1 MADLGTLWFGA
12 DIDLTKL
19 KQKINS
25 GNQSVLDALKMN
37 YDEQSYQQMVSK
49 LRTALDRETFK
60 VKIVADENSVAQN
73 LRRSLSSAGGRGF
86 IGNLDEMNAKILA
99 QTEAVNRLKE
109 RLLELQTAYNINK
122 KGTWAQQMTATG
134 QEKAIASLK
143 AELAGEQRMLRDM
156 IAQRQAYRNST
167 QDNLLALR
175 QERAEYR
182 KVSDAAKQFNS
193 DHIRL
198 NTTLANGI
206 HISTRLGSA
215 LSTLFAVS
223 QARDFL
229 QNVIEIGGQLEKQRI
244 SMQAILGDTA
254 RANQLFEQ
262 IKDLAVRSPFGVV
275 QLDQYSKQLAAYGIE
290 QSDLYNMTKRLADI
304 SAGAG
309 QDIGRLALALGH
321 VKSATYLT
329 GMTLRQFSM
338 NNIPMLKMLADYYS
352 EVEKRA
358 VSTAEVQKRISKRQ
372 VSYEDVIE
380 QIKRM
385 TDEGGQFYN
394 MQEKISE
401 SLQARFKNLKDS
413 FDIMY
418 GEIAES
424 SIGDMLKSFA
434 AGATDLSRNWKQVA
448 LVLGVAAAQFGVMRL
463 SAFAVNQAVVAGASS
478 VGQLAF
484 MTRNLN
490 AEQVKELVVS
500 GRLEKNYLLQAVAV
514 KRLTVEQAKEA
525 AAYYGVTEAQLQ
537 QIATSGKVNAG
548 LVKNAIATSA
558 FSMNQLRLIASM
570 KLADRQLSIFGRRFK
585 WLDGL
590 MLRLRI
596 TSLGLGNAFKTV
608 FAGISRFV
616 PQLAFFAG
624 LSLVMD
630 TFMDK
635 TRKAEEQEQRM
646 KDMTEM
652 ANEAF
657 KNLSETSEKFKIGA
671 SGGMSDDELQTNITE
686 MVEHLKNYQKTAK
699 DTFNNAFK
707 VDADGKAV
715 HSLSEQY
722 EILAKAI
729 DETSEAYRTFNE
741 IKSMVE
747 HAMHVNDPD
756 EGFLQGLGNRLYGWT
771 LSDSYKT
778 SMRDLTESLEFYV
791 ESVQK
796 ASVAEQMFLRD
807 RLNIQGALFN
817 LGYKE
822 ALDMD
827 NEALLRFINTLRN
840 SPEEYRKFYQ
850 MLDNGGKSA
859 LNSMTMAWNTM
870 NKSFA
875 EANQRMRKTGED
887 LYETLVT
894 KFGTSDVAKWPAHW
908 RETVMIAMDLATKDV
923 KGFADLSI
931 DYQNMVRN
939 SFLKPFAIE
948 VDSSEAQ
955 TQVNNLLVELQNL
968 VGTDW
973 TVQIGIK
980 GTNSIEDLDAAS
992 KSYSKAVEG
1001 LNTLADS
1008 RKRLEREGRT
1018 ETEAYKRII
1027 ADEKDLILMR
1037 DKSSQVIS
1045 QYGGVLPTTKKNKPS
1060 GKSGGTKTDS
1070 VLKRWEEELRELE
1083 SFYKIYKRNVEYMS
1097 KDDAIQ
1103 KALSSGIFPDPKK
1116 LPTNI
1121 DDYLKVLQNFRD
1133 RVQNEMGKNPS
1144 SERKNFLTELLT
1156 KIDEKVFEEET
1167 KEVAEAM
1174 LRQLDEE
1181 LKKAGKSWDLYKKI
1195 LDATGNR
1202 KQAETIAFGRH
1213 IDFSNFAEQL
1223 RSDIE
1228 QSLENLPAAKAIGVD
1243 KLLGM
1248 DDKGLENVGIF
1259 EKSTDGIYK
1268 KLQQL
1273 KEAMQDVKSEEVDL
1287 LLDALKNAKSLDTE
1301 LDQIRLKYDKTR
1313 KAINSQYS
1321 SPEQETERNR
1331 LLGNADKN
1339 EAREIAD
1346 KQWEYFKK
1354 NEEWGRIF
1362 SNLDNIS
1369 TQTLE
1374 HMLKKLRELA
1384 PTIADSTEG
1393 TKALYEAIDKIQD
1406 KLTERNP
1413 FAAAFGALQRGNRLR
1428 QLYDDVVS
1436 KRGSFTPDARS
1447 AKYYGLQEGRTYT
1460 KNEIRDLIKQA
1471 GTDFT
1476 KGLEGLAAGF
1486 KAVQDVLGP
1495 VIDLFDAL
1503 GNEDLSNF
1511 FAMGSNALG
1520 SAAQVASGL
1529 ESLGLGAAGPY
1540 AAAAAAGLS
1549 VVSSLIAMHDKTL
1562 QKEIEASEQR
1572 QREMENLT
1580 RNLET
1585 ALERTLGGIYNTKAT
1600 KDMLKSLREG
1610 IEFSFL
1616 GQSFGYRSYVG
1627 EDTKKAVEEAEKS
1640 RSYYDAAYAS
1650 LLAQRDELQHQRD
1663 TELSKKNT
1671 DDDKIA
1677 DYKQQLTEMDDEI
1690 KHFAEDMAKAIYD
1703 IDVKSWASDLG
1714 DALFEAWQK
1723 GEDGAEAFRKK
1734 ASEIIADVAKKIAVT
1749 KLIETAMQPVLD
1761 VITSEMERTNGQ
1773 LDERSVEAISAQMA
1787 IIGGTLPTA
1796 FNNLMDGL
1804 NAGMQK
1810 AGLEDMRSI
1819 GTESAS
1825 SMTNSIKGVT
1835 ETTADLLASYIN
1847 AIRADVSVNRMTLTE
1862 ILYAVQGQTEMPMI
1876 ARAQLQ
1882 QLEQVAAN
1890 TQRNADAAE
1899 MIYEMLNQNVLGAL
1913 PFRVK

>member
-86 IGNLDEMNAKILA
+86 VGNLDEMNAKILA

-109 RLLELQTAYNINK
+109 RLLELQTAYNMNK

-175 QERAEYR
+175 QERAEQQ
-182 KVSDAAKQFNS
+182 KAAAAARQAMNERRAAIRQYNS

-206 HISTRLGSA
+206 HISTQLGSA
-215 LSTLFAVS
+215 LSSLFAIH
-223 QARDFL
+223 QARQFL
-229 QNVIEIGGQLEKQRI
+229 GNVIEIGGQLEKQRI
-244 SMQAILGDTA
+244 SIGAILGDTVK
-254 RANQLFEQ
+254 ANHLFEQ
-262 IKDLAVRSPFGVV
+262 IKGLALKSPFGVV
-275 QLDQYSKQLAAYGIE
+275 ELDQYTKQLSAYGFK
-290 QSDLYNMTKRLADI
+290 YNELFDMTKRLADI

-309 QDIGRLALALGH
+309 TDIGRLTLALGH
-321 VKSATYLT
+321 VRSATYLT
-329 GMTLRQFSM
+329 GITLRQFSM
-338 NNIPMLKMLADYYS
+338 NNIPMLKMLADYYT
-352 EVEKRA
+352 EVEKKA
-358 VSTAEVQKRISKRQ
+358 VSTADVQKRISKRQ

-380 QIKRM
+380 QIRRL
-385 TDEGGQFYN
+385 TDEGGMFYN
-394 MQEKISE
+394 MQEKISD
-401 SLQARFKNLKDS
+401 SLAARYKNLKDAM
-413 FDIMY
+413 DIMY
-418 GEIAES
+418 GEIAEGTV
-424 SIGDMLKSFA
+424 GDVLKGIATELLKLTRHWREIA
-434 AGATDLSRNWKQVA
+434 A
-448 LVLGVAAAQFGVMRL
+448 VMG
-463 SAFAVNQAVVAGASS
+463 VAGAAWLLGRTRLGLLNVTMQGNTAVTMRKIMADKQLIANNLKAASTYRALTTQERILIAS
-478 VGQLAF
+478 KNSLTAADLRQAMAVGTLNKEDVLRLISLKKLKIAQAMHLAGVNGITAAEIRAAAAAGRWKVALAGLQLSLKNAF
-484 MTRNLN
+484 MGVGPGTWATLGLMAGTEMYMAYSQWTSKIEEKANEMKDIIKSRVTDLGKMQKQIDSEGKPKDSVALKNRVEEMKQVLANSEAYTKTLDEQLSKAGGLN
-490 AEQVKELVVS
+490 EQYDILAKTMSDVAEANRKALDYQDEAAKLIKASSLGDRAETHWYDYWTFQSGEVDRFFFNDDINKNVQQLNDSYAGLRRTLEGLYEFKEPLKELIDEMMRSGDVS
-500 GRLEKNYLLQAVAV
+500 ESLKDQMKNAPFEEQLRLLVENGYWEKIQEKLSETGRKFSMTDKEVEDASKRMKESFAGVAERWNEITNDDVTRMFQKLVELRGGDEKEVRQWALDNIDDV
-514 KRLTVEQAKEA
+514 KRLLDGVLDQVGEKSPAIRRGIKQAFFDLLRLGQLSDSMKGLAEGGAFVGDVLGGNEKLQKLIEEAEKADLHDDNSGSSSDKKDKGNKKDEQLEGAKARLEQYKSFLSEYKKYREQYGKEQAIDMLASLFPDLKDEKGRFLGSRLVDNYIDELDKLRNTLPATTEARKKFKNDIDKTKADTLFDREKETLKKNADAMEEYIKRLESQWKEYQSLLKKSGGNREFAQMAFTDGMIWDETAKKMLERFNERGEELGVVPVGIQWDMNEEEFKEA
-525 AAYYGVTEAQLQ
+525 LRDEKGLVQTELVDLAKKIQEVIRGNYKQFLTDSAEAYNKSLTAAQKLVELERQRNEIVEKRDHDNDQSPEKQKGWNA
-537 QIATSGKVNAG
+537 QIASFDK
-548 LVKNAIATSA
+548 
-558 FSMNQLRLIASM
+558 QIAS
-570 KLADRQLSIFGRRFK
+570 
-585 WLDGL
+585 
-590 MLRLRI
+590 
-596 TSLGLGNAFKTV
+596 
-608 FAGISRFV
+608 
-616 PQLAFFAG
+616 
-624 LSLVMD
+624 
-630 TFMDK
+630 
-635 TRKAEEQEQRM
+635 QRW
-646 KDMTEM
+646 
-652 ANEAF
+652 EAF
-657 KNLSETSEKFKIGA
+657 K
-671 SGGMSDDELQTNITE
+671 
-686 MVEHLKNYQKTAK
+686 
-699 DTFNNAFK
+699 
-707 VDADGKAV
+707 
-715 HSLSEQY
+715 
-722 EILAKAI
+722 
-729 DETSEAYRTFNE
+729 
-741 IKSMVE
+741 
-747 HAMHVNDPD
+747 
-756 EGFLQGLGNRLYGWT
+756 
-771 LSDSYKT
+771 
-778 SMRDLTESLEFYV
+778 
-791 ESVQK
+791 
-796 ASVAEQMFLRD
+796 
-807 RLNIQGALFN
+807 
-817 LGYKE
+817 
-822 ALDMD
+822 
-827 NEALLRFINTLRN
+827 
-840 SPEEYRKFYQ
+840 
-850 MLDNGGKSA
+850 
-859 LNSMTMAWNTM
+859 
-870 NKSFA
+870 
-875 EANQRMRKTGED
+875 
-887 LYETLVT
+887 
-894 KFGTSDVAKWPAHW
+894 
-908 RETVMIAMDLATKDV
+908 
-923 KGFADLSI
+923 
-931 DYQNMVRN
+931 
-939 SFLKPFAIE
+939 
-948 VDSSEAQ
+948 
-955 TQVNNLLVELQNL
+955 
-968 VGTDW
+968 
-973 TVQIGIK
+973 
-980 GTNSIEDLDAAS
+980 
-992 KSYSKAVEG
+992 
-1001 LNTLADS
+1001 
-1008 RKRLEREGRT
+1008 
-1018 ETEAYKRII
+1018 ETE
-1027 ADEKDLILMR
+1027 
-1037 DKSSQVIS
+1037 Q
-1045 QYGGVLPTTKKNKPS
+1045 
-1060 GKSGGTKTDS
+1060 
-1070 VLKRWEEELRELE
+1070 
-1083 SFYKIYKRNVEYMS
+1083 
-1097 KDDAIQ
+1097 
-1103 KALSSGIFPDPKK
+1103 
-1116 LPTNI
+1116 
-1121 DDYLKVLQNFRD
+1121 
-1133 RVQNEMGKNPS
+1133 
-1144 SERKNFLTELLT
+1144 
-1156 KIDEKVFEEET
+1156 
-1167 KEVAEAM
+1167 
-1174 LRQLDEE
+1174 
-1181 LKKAGKSWDLYKKI
+1181 
-1195 LDATGNR
+1195 
-1202 KQAETIAFGRH
+1202 
-1213 IDFSNFAEQL
+1213 
-1223 RSDIE
+1223 
-1228 QSLENLPAAKAIGVD
+1228 
-1243 KLLGM
+1243 
-1248 DDKGLENVGIF
+1248 
-1259 EKSTDGIYK
+1259 
-1268 KLQQL
+1268 
-1273 KEAMQDVKSEEVDL
+1273 
-1287 LLDALKNAKSLDTE
+1287 
-1301 LDQIRLKYDKTR
+1301 
-1313 KAINSQYS
+1313 
-1321 SPEQETERNR
+1321 
-1331 LLGNADKN
+1331 
-1339 EAREIAD
+1339 
-1346 KQWEYFKK
+1346 
-1354 NEEWGRIF
+1354 WGRIF
-1362 SNLDNIS
+1362 SNLDNLS

-1413 FAAAFGALQRGNRLR
+1413 FAAVFGAVQRGNRLR

-1600 KDMLKSLREG
+1600 KDMLKSLRDG

-1627 EDTKKAVEEAEKS
+1627 EDTRKAVEEAEKS

-1671 DDDKIA
+1671 DDEKIA

-1761 VITSEMERTNGQ
+1761 AITSEMERTNGQ
-1773 LDERSVEAISAQMA
+1773 LDERSIEAISAQMA

-1862 ILYAVQGQTEMPMI
+1862 ILYAVQGQSEMPMI

-1899 MIYEMLNQNVLGAL
+1899 MIYEVLNQNVLGAL
-1913 PFRVK
+1913 AFRVK